1 MGDHESPS
9 KSRQP
14 AARGH
19 EVFDNLRGTI
29 AAEFPDVIHTPHRP
43 IANHRH
49 FTKKGEYA
57 GRAIFRPHHRRDL
70 KDGLFQAIGCT
81 VELEFAG
88 VASPEEPFGG
98 QNLYQERR
106 GELLQHSWVPE
117 EDLEFIDE
125 PTAPPSG
132 GLL

>member
-1 MGDHESPS
+1 MH
-9 KSRQP
+9 
-14 AARGH
+14 
-19 EVFDNLRGTI
+19 F
-29 AAEFPDVIHTPHRP
+29 PHRP
-43 IANHRH
+43 IANHRR
-49 FTKKGEYA
+49 FTTIGEYA
-57 GRAIFRPHHRRDL
+57 GRAIYQPRHRRDL
-70 KDGLFQAIGCT
+70 KDGLAQAIGHT
-81 VELEFAG
+81 VDLEFAG
-88 VASPEEPFGG
+88 VASTDEPFGG